1 MQQASSLFTEEQRQ
15 QIEQSV
21 QAAEGLT
28 SCEIVPVVAT
38 SSGRYDRPEDMVGL
52 WLATVAAVLVW
63 YLFPRSLED
72 TGNWAGTSL
81 LIQLPIMLVAV
92 VAAFL
97 VGAVLAARTGWLRR
111 LFTPRQQMLDEVSAR
126 ARETFFDKR
135 IHHTKDATGLLI
147 YLSLFE
153 HLAVVLGDQN
163 VMDQVGQDFLD
174 NLCDQLTTGMQEG
187 HPTDA
192 ICSVIATAGEKLS
205 GPLPRGEQDT
215 NELHDTLVLLD

>member
-1 MQQASSLFTEEQRQ
+1 MQQASTLFNEEQRQ
-15 QIEQSV
+15 QIEQAV
-21 QAAEGLT
+21 QAVEGIT

-52 WLATVAAVLVW
+52 WLATLAAGIVW
-63 YLFPRSLED
+63 CLFPRSLTES
-72 TGNWAGTSL
+72 GNWAAPSL
-81 LIQLPIMLVAV
+81 LLQLPIIVLAV

-97 VGAVLAARTGWLRR
+97 LGVILAARTGWLRR

-135 IHHTKDATGLLI
+135 IHHTKEATGLLI

-153 HLAVVLGDQN
+153 RQAVVLGDQD

-174 NLCDQLTTGMQEG
+174 NLCDQLTTGMREG
-187 HPTDA
+187 HATEA
-192 ICSVIATAGEKLS
+192 LCGVIVTAGEKLS
-205 GPLPRGEQDT
+205 APLPRGEQDT

>member
-1 MQQASSLFTEEQRQ
+1 
-15 QIEQSV
+15 
-21 QAAEGLT
+21 
-28 SCEIVPVVAT
+28 
-38 SSGRYDRPEDMVGL
+38 
-52 WLATVAAVLVW
+52 
-63 YLFPRSLED
+63 
-72 TGNWAGTSL
+72 
-81 LIQLPIMLVAV
+81 VAV

-215 NELHDTLVLLD
+215 NELHDTLVLID

>member
-1 MQQASSLFTEEQRQ
+1 MQQASTLFNEEQRQ
-15 QIEQSV
+15 QVEQAV

-52 WLATVAAVLVW
+52 WLATLAAVLVW
-63 YLFPRSLED
+63 YLFPRTLDD
-72 TGNWAGTSL
+72 TGNWAGPSL
-81 LIQLPIMLVAV
+81 LVQLPIILVAV
-92 VAAFL
+92 VASFL
-97 VGAVLAARTGWLRR
+97 VGVLLAARTGWLRR
-111 LFTPRQQMLDEVSAR
+111 LFTPRQQMLEEVSAR

-135 IHHTKDATGLLI
+135 IHHTKEATGLLI

-174 NLCDQLTTGMQEG
+174 NLCSQLTTGMREG
-187 HPTDA
+187 HATEA
-192 ICSVIATAGEKLS
+192 LCSVIATAGEKMS